1 MFSERNALGDAE
13 CPHTCIITICCQR
26 FWIFIHMARKS
37 PSHGKKNR
45 SSLPHVARKIIYLS
59 SSHGKKNNIFVFLAW
74 QEKLIGL
81 VFLTWQENRLVSFH
95 VYGNIRVNSNLKG
108 LGGDVESNHVSSF
121 PHTLLVLSSSLPP
134 FSSQFTVLLVARTTA
149 DYDTKVSSSS
159 LTNSQVQHS

>member
-1 MFSERNALGDAE
+1 
-13 CPHTCIITICCQR
+13 
-26 FWIFIHMARKS
+26 MARKS

-59 SSHGKKNNIFVFLAW
+59 SSHGKKNNRLVFLAW

-121 PHTLLVLSSSLPP
+121 PHYFTLLVLSSVPP

>member
-1 MFSERNALGDAE
+1 MFSERNARRCSE

-59 SSHGKKNNIFVFLAW
+59 CSHGKKNNRLVFLAW

-81 VFLTWQENRLVSFH
+81 VFLTWQENRPSFFPCLREHQSKFKFKRIGWRRGVKPCVLIPALFRSVSVVIGPSVFFS
-95 VYGNIRVNSNLKG
+95 VYR
-108 LGGDVESNHVSSF
+108 SF
-121 PHTLLVLSSSLPP
+121 G
-134 FSSQFTVLLVARTTA
+134 R
-149 DYDTKVSSSS
+149 
-159 LTNSQVQHS
+159 